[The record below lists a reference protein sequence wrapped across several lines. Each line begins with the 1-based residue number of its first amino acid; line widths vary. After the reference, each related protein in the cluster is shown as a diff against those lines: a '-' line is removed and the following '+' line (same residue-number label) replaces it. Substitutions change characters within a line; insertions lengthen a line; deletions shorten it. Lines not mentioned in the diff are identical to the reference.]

1 MFERYWSEPLMTWAG
16 LTFGDGLEPVFA
28 WPETHDNQPKLF
40 SILSSAHSNIGARDE
55 PGEALSA
62 SSNQGLE
69 LNSSGQSEPGIMSHV
84 LPRYWY
90 YDLSSIYRDPIFIH
104 DTNLLG
110 SKQEFDVVHKN
121 LLFIWYIFL
130 DKNFS
135 PALSQINTT
144 SLCSHIPNQV
154 LGCSIFYLQEDF

>member
-1 MFERYWSEPLMTWAG
+1 MCPYWYPVSWTKSNIISSSSDTVLWHWYERMMFERYWSEPLMTWAG

-110 SKQEFDVVHKN
+110 SKLARIWCCPQKLTFHMIY
-121 LLFIWYIFL
+121 LF
-130 DKNFS
+130 
-135 PALSQINTT
+135 
-144 SLCSHIPNQV
+144 
-154 LGCSIFYLQEDF
+154 G